1 MPALNL
7 TAQSLGRYIIG
18 SFQAKTY
25 FAEVLRTVEAGNT
38 VVITRNGHDVAVMQS
53 PARAKNAKALEAWKR
68 LSSIAKELSEQK
80 GANKVSTKDIEEWKL
95 DGRK

>member
-7 TAQSLGRYIIG
+7 TAQSLGHYIIG

-53 PARAKNAKALEAWKR
+53 PARAKSSKASSAWAQ
-68 LSSIAKELSEQK
+68 LSTIAKEVSEQNS
-80 GANKVSTKDIEEWKL
+80 AHKVSTKDIEEWKL